1 MRFGIREKLVALLS
15 LVALLPLLAALVVI
29 TVGGRTLGIQSYGQT
44 IQSMASTQALALEIS
59 LAKDIEKLYIALQY
73 EPEIVAALG
82 KRKTPKNLREIETL
96 DAAWSS
102 LSLESGPLADVL
114 KNPLSPRLRRIQ
126 REDPLIEEILLT
138 DRFGELVAATQ
149 RSGDYYQGDENWWKG
164 AWHKGAGRVFVPPVN
179 YDHSA
184 GVWSIDVCMPIRDGQ
199 AVVGVAKAVLDVS
212 KWAWRSPHEKTHETS
227 AISNSVMLVQ
237 RDGRIFYHD
246 DISRRERK
254 VTEPLTSRVAQWYG
268 DLAAGTQSG
277 WRITADGVLQGYTPI
292 RMPDR
297 IGPNQAVMP
306 SWSIVLYLPA
316 SEAFGAVRR
325 LSLYVLCIGLGII
338 AAVFLVGLL
347 LAERGIARRIRNLS
361 YAARRVAQGDL
372 SHRIRGRSAMW
383 RLVGPDEVDE
393 LSRDFNRMV
402 NRVQKSHYMLQTA
415 NEMKTNFIR
424 VAGHELRTPVGYITA
439 MAKLVW
445 ESKDPDRLVHAV
457 QAMGAKAK
465 RLDEIIQAI
474 FKLLPNQRS
483 SESLKCQELNVSKLL
498 EEVYLDCSPFV
509 ERRNQRLIIE
519 LGDNVPSIRA
529 DRAKLCDVVE
539 NLVMNAIKF
548 TPDGGVIKVR
558 AGRQLDGHISITVQ
572 DQGHGIPEME
582 LPHIFD
588 PFYSM
593 GDTMLHSSGTVEY
606 QKRGMGLGLAIVR
619 HFVEMHGGT
628 VHVFTSSTGSTFTVT
643 IPPQPPANRQEGEA
657 RAD

>member
-1 MRFGIREKLVALLS
+1 
-15 LVALLPLLAALVVI
+15 
-29 TVGGRTLGIQSYGQT
+29 
-44 IQSMASTQALALEIS
+44 
-59 LAKDIEKLYIALQY
+59 
-73 EPEIVAALG
+73 
-82 KRKTPKNLREIETL
+82 
-96 DAAWSS
+96 
-102 LSLESGPLADVL
+102 
-114 KNPLSPRLRRIQ
+114 
-126 REDPLIEEILLT
+126 
-138 DRFGELVAATQ
+138 
-149 RSGDYYQGDENWWKG
+149 
-164 AWHKGAGRVFVPPVN
+164 
-179 YDHSA
+179 
-184 GVWSIDVCMPIRDGQ
+184 
-199 AVVGVAKAVLDVS
+199 
-212 KWAWRSPHEKTHETS
+212 
-227 AISNSVMLVQ
+227 
-237 RDGRIFYHD
+237 
-246 DISRRERK
+246 
-254 VTEPLTSRVAQWYG
+254 
-268 DLAAGTQSG
+268 
-277 WRITADGVLQGYTPI
+277 
-292 RMPDR
+292 
-297 IGPNQAVMP
+297 
-306 SWSIVLYLPA
+306 
-316 SEAFGAVRR
+316 
-325 LSLYVLCIGLGII
+325 
-338 AAVFLVGLL
+338 
-347 LAERGIARRIRNLS
+347 
-361 YAARRVAQGDL
+361 
-372 SHRIRGRSAMW
+372 
-383 RLVGPDEVDE
+383 
-393 LSRDFNRMV
+393 
-402 NRVQKSHYMLQTA
+402 
-415 NEMKTNFIR
+415 
-424 VAGHELRTPVGYITA
+424 

-593 GDTMLHSSGTVEY
+593 GDTMLHSSGNVEY